1 MQYTRMQNGGYN
13 VCNVTVPVS
22 DVRHK
27 GKESKDAN
35 FGALYALS
43 RALPFT
49 IYKQTIRLFKATN

>member
-1 MQYTRMQNGGYN
+1 MQNGGYN